1 MRRSLWLA
9 SVAALLGA
17 ALIAGTAQAQGPG
30 AGTIRI
36 TNPTNSGT
44 VNGPVTLQVE
54 IGGVTVRA
62 AAEGDPAAFHYHA
75 LVDVDPAS
83 VIQAG
88 QPLPTGQ
95 ENIIHTADRSLPLTN
110 LAPGQHTVTVI
121 LTRTDHVPLTPPV
134 QDRVTFTVGGG
145 TPPAAAQPAAPVA
158 APRTGSGGMALLV
171 DQQVTP
177 ALVLLLAAAACL
189 SLGGLAVG
197 ARVRR

>member
-36 TNPTNSGT
+36 TNPANNGT

-62 AAEGDPAAFHYHA
+62 AAEGDPAAYHYHA

-95 ENIIHTADRSLPLTN
+95 ENIIHTADRGLPLTN

-134 QDRVTFTVGGG
+134 QDRVAFTIGSG
-145 TPPAAAQPAAPVA
+145 TPPAAAQSAAPVA
-158 APRTGSGGMALLV
+158 APRTGSGGMALLA
-171 DQQVTP
+171 DQRFSP
-177 ALVLLLAAAACL
+177 ALALLLAAAACL

>member
-1 MRRSLWLA
+1 M
-9 SVAALLGA
+9 AALLGL
-17 ALIAGTAQAQGPG
+17 ALLAGTAQAQGPG

-36 TNPTNSGT
+36 ITPTNNGT

-75 LVDVDPAS
+75 LVDVDPAA

-95 ENIIHTADRSLPLTN
+95 ENIIHTADRTLTLGN

-134 QDRVTFTVGGG
+134 QDRVTFTVGGAA
-145 TPPAAAQPAAPVA
+145 PPAAAQPAQPAQSAGPVA
-158 APRTGSGGMALLV
+158 APRTGSGGMALLA
-171 DQQVTP
+171 DQRVSP
-177 ALVLLLAAAACL
+177 LLALLLAAFASL